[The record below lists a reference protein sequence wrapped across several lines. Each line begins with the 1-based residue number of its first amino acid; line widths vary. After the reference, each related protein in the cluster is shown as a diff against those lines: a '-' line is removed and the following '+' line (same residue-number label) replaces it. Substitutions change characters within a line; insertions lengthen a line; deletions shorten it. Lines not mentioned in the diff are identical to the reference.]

1 MKLIF
6 LGSGSAFSPLKE
18 NFQSNMLLEAPSG
31 KRLLIDCGT
40 DARLSLAKFNLTHKR
55 INAVYISHFHADHAG
70 RRQKACVFSKK
81 FKPPPKK
88 PKFFPPPPKK
98 KNFGSRVFPGGFQ
111 PQKKKKPPLSSP
123 P

>member
-40 DARLSLAKFNLTHKR
+40 DARLSLAKFNLTHKH

-70 RRQKACVFSKK
+70 GLIWLGFSTKFDTPQQKQTLFTHPRMIKILWA
-81 FKPPPKK
+81 
-88 PKFFPPPPKK
+88 
-98 KNFGSRVFPGGFQ
+98 RLLPGGLQ
-111 PQKKKKPPLSSP
+111 SRKVKNPAT
-123 P
+123 